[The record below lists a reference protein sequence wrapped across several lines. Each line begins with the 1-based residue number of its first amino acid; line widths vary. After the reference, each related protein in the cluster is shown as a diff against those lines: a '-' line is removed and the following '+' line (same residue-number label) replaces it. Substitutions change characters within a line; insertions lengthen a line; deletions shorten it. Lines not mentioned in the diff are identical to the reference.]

1 MGCVTSLISAPQEAA
16 RFGTLSYHD
25 MMVRQRTR
33 DFKGSDAV
41 EERADNVATVTS
53 AQTADD
59 EDSRAVA
66 PAAGNPHR
74 QRLLDALAASITED
88 GYRNTTVAGIVR
100 RARTS
105 RRTFYEHFAD
115 KEACFIALLTDANAD
130 IIRGISA
137 VVDRKARPETKIQ
150 QAITAWIQAAD
161 SRPAIMLSWIRDS
174 PTLGAETRRLQ
185 RDLQEGFVVLL
196 QDLTDTAELRAAG
209 VGPVSRQMAI
219 VLLG

>member
-88 GYRNTTVAGIVR
+88 GYRNTTVAGCGG
-100 RARTS
+100 AAQAS
-105 RRTFYEHFAD
+105 RR
-115 KEACFIALLTDANAD
+115 
-130 IIRGISA
+130 
-137 VVDRKARPETKIQ
+137 P
-150 QAITAWIQAAD
+150 
-161 SRPAIMLSWIRDS
+161 
-174 PTLGAETRRLQ
+174 
-185 RDLQEGFVVLL
+185 LL
-196 QDLTDTAELRAAG
+196 QHLREK
-209 VGPVSRQMAI
+209 
-219 VLLG
+219 